1 MYTPYCVECKKEFK
15 HSGSLATHRYKFHR
29 TSSQKGD
36 EEISFNHKPHSRNPS
51 RTQNEVK
58 YDSDNSRTKNSGSLA
73 TRRYKL
79 HGSSR
84 QKGEGDVIAVND
96 RANTTNPSRTQN
108 EVKYDSDNSG
118 AVGTYTGS
126 TSKDKSGEYED
137 DSKTEIELLKNRR
150 TLRNIRNK
158 ISLYRKMEALEN
170 DDKAGLEPIEEAIFN
185 ETIMTEISKIEKL
198 ASKHKFDEIINDHIE
213 TLQKMFM
220 ALSYGVIPVTKPQRS
235 EITDFQR
242 KLIEAIEKSDEY
254 DAGDLIRENTRD
266 LTNLFRIIEDSLK
279 LAIKSFHKFPLNKD
293 AQQMSSESEESDSTM
308 DDY

>member
-1 MYTPYCVECKKEFK
+1 MYTPYCAECKKEFK
-15 HSGSLATHRYKFHR
+15 NSGSLATHRYRFHR
-29 TSSQKGD
+29 TSRQNGGED
-36 EEISFNHKPHSRNPS
+36 IAFNHRPHNTNPS

-58 YDSDNSRTKNSGSLA
+58 YDSDNSWIKNSGSLA

-84 QKGEGDVIAVND
+84 QKAEGEVIAVND

-220 ALSYGVIPVTKPQRS
+220 ALSYGVIH
-235 EITDFQR
+235 
-242 KLIEAIEKSDEY
+242 
-254 DAGDLIRENTRD
+254 
-266 LTNLFRIIEDSLK
+266 LFL
-279 LAIKSFHKFPLNKD
+279 
-293 AQQMSSESEESDSTM
+293 
-308 DDY
+308 